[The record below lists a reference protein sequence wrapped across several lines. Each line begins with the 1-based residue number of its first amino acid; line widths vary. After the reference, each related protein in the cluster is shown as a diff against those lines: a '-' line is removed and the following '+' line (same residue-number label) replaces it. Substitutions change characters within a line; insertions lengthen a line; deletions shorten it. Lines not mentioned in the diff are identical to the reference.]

1 MDTDLFEDGP
11 MPGAELDK
19 QGRDANDLRIG
30 YYVHDVSRLRRTL
43 FDQKM
48 KPFGVTRS
56 QWWVL
61 AQLGRSQRTMGDQ
74 GLLQTELA
82 NMLDVGKVTV
92 GGLIDRLEASGFVR
106 RTPCPTDRRAK
117 RVVVTDAGREI
128 LKKMTV
134 VSQELNE
141 LILEGIDRERIRLA
155 EGALSQMKKN
165 ILAELSRDSVAE
177 DH

>member
-1 MDTDLFEDGP
+1 VQLDTELFEDGP
-11 MPGAELDK
+11 IPGTEPDR
-19 QGRDANDLRIG
+19 QGRDVNDLRIG

-61 AQLGRSQRTMGDQ
+61 AQLGRSERTMGDQ

-117 RVVVTDAGREI
+117 RVVVTDEGRNI
-128 LKKMTV
+128 LKQMTV

-141 LILEGIDRERIRLA
+141 LVLNGIAREQIRVA
-155 EGALSQMKKN
+155 EAALSQMKKN
-165 ILAELSRDSVAE
+165 ILAELSRE
-177 DH
+177 DPQD